1 MNNTI
6 HRLTAVDLTE
16 PQRLMKEHLDN
27 TGEKLSLTADIVTC
41 LAQVKKVF
49 PEFNSFITGRR
60 LIQLDDV
67 VISVLIELEVSRE
80 KVPKPTES

>member
-6 HRLTAVDLTE
+6 HRLTTVDLTE
-16 PQRLMKEHLDN
+16 PQRLIKEHLDN
-27 TGEKLSLTADIVTC
+27 TGEKLSLTAYIVTC
-41 LAQVKKVF
+41 LAQVIKVF